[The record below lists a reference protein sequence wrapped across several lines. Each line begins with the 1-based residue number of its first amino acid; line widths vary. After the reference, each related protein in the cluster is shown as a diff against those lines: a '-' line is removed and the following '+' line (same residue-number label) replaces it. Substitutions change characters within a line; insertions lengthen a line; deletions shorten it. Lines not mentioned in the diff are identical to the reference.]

1 MAKSIL
7 KEFYYGNI
15 TPVERQIINISEIR
29 RAAKELDV
37 VENQLRAIL
46 QPEAIPLMERY
57 GKVQAELASLTEADS
72 YVNGFRTGARFML
85 EILDDSPESIVPII
99 SDEGKL

>member
-15 TPVERQIINISEIR
+15 TPVERQIVNGSEIKR
-29 RAAKELDV
+29 VAKELTAA
-37 VENQLRAIL
+37 EKQLRAIL

-57 GKVQAELASLTEADS
+57 MEAQAELTSITEAEVYID
-72 YVNGFRTGARFML
+72 GFKTGARFVM
-85 EILDDSPESIVPII
+85 EILDDSHENLRPII
-99 SDEGKL
+99 

>member
-7 KEFYYGNI
+7 KEFYYGNVV
-15 TPVERQIINISEIR
+15 PAERQLINVSEIR
-29 RAAKELDV
+29 RAAKELDA

-57 GKVQAELASLTEADS
+57 GKLQSELSSLTEADS
-72 YVNGFRTGARFML
+72 YVDGFKTGARFMM
-85 EILDDSPESIVPII
+85 EILDDSSE
-99 SDEGKL
+99 KA

>member
-1 MAKSIL
+1 MAESIL
-7 KEFYYGNI
+7 KEFYYGNVV
-15 TPVERQIINISEIR
+15 PVERQIINISEIR

-72 YVNGFRTGARFML
+72 YVDGFKTGARFML
-85 EILDDSPESIVPII
+85 EIIDDSPESIKPII
-99 SDEGKL
+99 SDGG